1 MIGKNYRIC
10 HIYMKWQPNT
20 RGRPI
25 IHHSHQHYGEQKT
38 GKDKSSLG
46 KKNVIYHR
54 GNKKD
59 TSAFEKSVSV

>member
-1 MIGKNYRIC
+1 MVN
-10 HIYMKWQPNT
+10 
-20 RGRPI
+20 
-25 IHHSHQHYGEQKT
+25 KT

-59 TSAFEKSVSV
+59 TSAFKKIG